1 MMLCGYIIMSI
12 SGSYNVVLGSNAAVP
27 NPAASNQ
34 IAIGSAAA
42 TTYIGGPNALICS
55 STGLVMDAATTL
67 TVCGPAVVHGKL
79 TASAILMTGEL
90 QTGGGGAGSPGAA
103 GSLLVSAGPGA
114 PPAWQVVVPGV
125 TSVSGYTSTF
135 TALGAFTP
143 TAPAT
148 ISGVAIGFHAASGLT
163 TGVNNV
169 VVGPY
174 AAGALTTGHDNVVI
188 GAGAMPYSVS
198 GYANVII
205 GSQAA
210 IGAGAASVN
219 AAGAGQIIL
228 GDINSALY
236 IQGSLN
242 YRWGAQITGNIT
254 LAAPIAQLY
263 LVGDSTQSAPII
275 ITLPSVAYL
284 HSIGAMVTFRR
295 TGTSP
300 KTVNF
305 TVLSGETLYPDHSTT
320 AQSGSPIV
328 FNTSQMQ
335 TQFISNGTAW
345 YQIFTTN

>member
-1 MMLCGYIIMSI
+1 MLGADLAVSGALVVASGATI
-12 SGSYNVVLGSNAAVP
+12 SGFLHVSGDSALAGS
-27 NPAASNQ
+27 
-34 IAIGSAAA
+34 
-42 TTYIGGPNALICS
+42 
-55 STGLVMDAATTL
+55 L
-67 TVCGPAVVHGKL
+67 TVCGPASVHGKL

-90 QTGGGGAGSPGAA
+90 QTGGGAGSPGAA
-103 GSLLVSAGPGA
+103 GTFLVSAGAGA
-114 PPAWQVVVPGV
+114 PPIWQAAAPGPLA
-125 TSVSGYTSTF
+125 GYTSTF
-135 TALGAFTP
+135 TALGVSTP

-148 ISGVAIGFHAASGLT
+148 VSGVAIGNSAGAALT
-163 TGVNNV
+163 TTGYNNV
-169 VVGPY
+169 IVGPF
-174 AAGALTTGHDNVVI
+174 AAPALTTGHDNVVI

-210 IGAGAASVN
+210 SAAGWTGSGCIIIGTSAASIN

-242 YRWGAQITGNIT
+242 YRWGATITGSIT
-254 LAAPIAQLY
+254 LFAPIAQLY
-263 LVGDSTQSAPII
+263 LVGDATQPAPIV
-275 ITLPSVAYL
+275 ITLPSVAYA

-295 TGTSP
+295 TGSNP

-305 TVLSGETLYPDHSTT
+305 QVVSDETLYPDHSTT
-320 AQSGSPIV
+320 AQGGHPIV

-335 TQFISNGTAW
+335 TQFICNGAAW